1 MRPKKNQ
8 SGNPRLKEDY
18 GTKKKHKM
26 KKIKTNKK
34 TEGLSEGRLEAS
46 LG

>member
-18 GTKKKHKM
+18 GTKKKTQNEK
-26 KKIKTNKK
+26 NKNK
-34 TEGLSEGRLEAS
+34 
-46 LG
+46 